1 LRPDFDVG
9 DYLLIWGLTMA
20 SPFSFLTRTEG
31 APAKGADWRDAV
43 KSAENTAPPEGLV
56 AKVAANVK
64 RMPLDNAVKG
74 VTRANAAVVQ
84 CDGDHIRAV
93 LAMEQLCKE
102 HREAEERQNAY
113 VEKCAE
119 RLQTAKDN
127 HAKAQIRFFEE
138 AAQQGVMEG
147 INDLVGFI
155 QRMESRDDETVITEK
170 L

>member
-1 LRPDFDVG
+1 
-9 DYLLIWGLTMA
+9 MA

-31 APAKGADWRDAV
+31 TAAKGADWRDAV

-74 VTRANAAVVQ
+74 VTRAHAAVVQ

-93 LAMEQLCKE
+93 IAMEQLCKE
-102 HREAEERQNAY
+102 HREAEERQQSY

-127 HAKAQIRFFEE
+127 HAKAQVRFFEE
-138 AAQQGVMEG
+138 ATEQGVMEG
-147 INDLVGFI
+147 IGDLIDFI
-155 QRMESRDDETVITEK
+155 QKMESKEDDRVPTVRIEN
-170 L
+170 